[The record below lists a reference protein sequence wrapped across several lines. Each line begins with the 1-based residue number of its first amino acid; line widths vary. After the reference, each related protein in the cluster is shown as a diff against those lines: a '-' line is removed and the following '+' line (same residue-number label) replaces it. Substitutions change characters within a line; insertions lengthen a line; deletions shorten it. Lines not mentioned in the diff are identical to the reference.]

1 MLLLIPMCESI
12 SDKLKDLFFYFLLKL
27 FISIHCFESYA
38 LFFFKNEDMWYRM
51 GPS

>member
-12 SDKLKDLFFYFLLKL
+12 SDKLKDLYFYFLLKL
-27 FISIHCFESYA
+27 LVIHCFESYA